1 MNIIDNKGVT
11 LLAVVLTVIV
21 AVILAGVTISSI
33 RNGDSTISSTQ
44 EYENASTNLQARVEE
59 EIDVLYNE
67 LQHQS

>member
-67 LQHQS
+67 LQNQS